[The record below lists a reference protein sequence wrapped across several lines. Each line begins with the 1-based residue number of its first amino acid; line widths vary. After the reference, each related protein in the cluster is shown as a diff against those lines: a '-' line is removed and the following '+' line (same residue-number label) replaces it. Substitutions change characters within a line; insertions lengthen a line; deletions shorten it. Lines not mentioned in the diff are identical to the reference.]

1 MVLITQVLPY
11 RRTKLFE
18 VCSENGVEFLAT
30 EAFLTEQGLKPLAS
44 FNEETFDRIRAQAQV
59 LDGIRKCVDILSRK
73 DYSRKELTAKLT
85 DKGIPQDAAIAAVG
99 YMTDHG
105 YQDDFRYGKRLAELN
120 KQIYGKKRIEQMLY
134 HHGLDR
140 ETISEILEE
149 VFADGDETERILDR
163 ITEKAAAKRDLNDP
177 PQRNKV
183 FAKLARLGYGPSE
196 ISAALSRYEE
206 MRNETN

>member
-11 RRTKLFE
+11 RKTKLFE
-18 VCSENGVEFLAT
+18 VYSENGAEFLAT

-44 FNEETFDRIRAQAQV
+44 FDEETFDRIRAQAQV

-73 DYSRKELTAKLT
+73 DYSRKELTAKLI

-99 YMTDHG
+99 YMTGHG

-120 KQIYGKKRIEQMLY
+120 RRIYGKKRVEQMLC
-134 HHGLDR
+134 HHGLER

-163 ITEKAAAKRDLNDP
+163 ITEKAAAKRDLSDP
-177 PQRNKV
+177 AQRNKV